1 MTTTT
6 VNTASGLIAA
16 LRSAHAGDTILL
28 AAGTYNGVGLNN
40 LNFSSAVTIQSAD
53 PTHQAVINNLV
64 VSGSSGLAFNQVHF
78 ATVND
83 WAATVV
89 SSHNVTFTNDTF
101 QGASSAT
108 GNAMMIRASDNVTVT
123 GSDFGKLWS
132 GINQLTANN
141 VTITNN
147 TFHDL
152 SNAAIRGT
160 GATNETIS
168 GNTFADAKA
177 SVADHSDVVYLWQD
191 NTANH
196 VSITGNTY
204 GASSAPPVTTPP
216 VTTPPVTTPPVTT
229 PPVTTPPA
237 STHGATVTVSNTNEL
252 WTALQHAHGGDTIL
266 LKAGTYDA
274 VGVYNLN
281 FSSAVT
287 IQSADPAHQAVINNL
302 DVEGSSNVVFNQ
314 LHLTTTTGAAAT
326 VASSSH
332 DITFTND
339 TFQGTVAGSGSAM
352 LIRNADH
359 VTVTGSDIGKF
370 WSGVNET
377 TASNV
382 TITNNTFHDLT
393 AEGVRGTGA
402 TYETISGNTFANANP
417 NLANHQDAIY
427 LWQDNTANH
436 VTISGNTFGSGATT
450 PPVTTPPVTTPPVTT
465 PPVTTP
471 PSTGSGAS
479 TGSNSSAGT
488 GSGPQ
493 TVTVGSV
500 SDLNAALKSAHAGDT
515 ILLKAGT
522 YDGVGI
528 YGFNYNG
535 AVTIQSADPTHQAV
549 INNLDIEQSSGIA
562 IKNVN
567 VEVTGT
573 TANAVMV
580 GTSSH
585 ISLDGLTIYGTSTT
599 LTGTG
604 VFVRNSNDV
613 TLSNSDISQ
622 LGSGVGHLDD
632 SGLTILNN
640 NIHNIEADGIIGG
653 GSSHVTVSG
662 NTFSDFHTAAG
673 DHPDAIQFFGGDLA
687 SSPSTDILVSNN
699 VITRGDGSIIQG
711 IFVENT
717 SNIVITGNAM
727 AGTMTNGI
735 AVSASPNTLISG
747 NFLDGFTDMGTEIVT
762 RGASA
767 NVTVVGNTT
776 QGVLNYAGDG
786 VNANYLE
793 SGNTAVA
800 PTAVGDLSALK
811 AWLAAHVGV
820 TAALTGGAGSDV
832 LTGTAGAD
840 TMSGGFGDDV
850 YQVNNV
856 GDVVNEAANAGI
868 DTVKSSIATYT
879 LGANVEN
886 LSLVGTTAQTGIGN
900 SLNNV
905 ITSNGVQASLNGG
918 AGADTLIATGNADTL
933 TGGAGNDVFSIAK
946 VPTTP
951 VLITD
956 FTAGQDKLDL
966 HTLLANYHGSNP
978 LTDNWVQFQATST
991 GLNVLVDVDGPTGS
1005 AGFVAVAKLAGVN
1018 SLAATDWV
1026 FH

>member
-6 VNTASGLIAA
+6 VNTAGGLIAA

-28 AAGTYNGVGLNN
+28 AAGTYSGVGLNN

-64 VSGSSGLAFNQVHF
+64 VSGSTGLAFNQVHF

-83 WAATVV
+83 WAVTVV

-101 QGASSAT
+101 QGASSAS
-108 GNAMMIRASDNVTVT
+108 GNAMMIRESDHVTVS
-123 GSDFGKLWS
+123 GSDFGKVWS
-132 GINQLTANN
+132 GINQLNANN

-147 TFHDL
+147 TFHDMT
-152 SNAAIRGT
+152 NTAIRGT
-160 GATNETIS
+160 GASYETIS
-168 GNTFADAKA
+168 GNTFADANPNLA
-177 SVADHSDVVYLWQD
+177 SHQDAIYLWQD

-196 VSITGNTY
+196 VTITGNTY
-204 GASSAPPVTTPP
+204 GASGGSSPPPVTVVTTP
-216 VTTPPVTTPPVTT
+216 TPPVTTPPVTT

-237 STHGATVTVSNTNEL
+237 TTQGATVTVGSTNEL
-252 WTALQHAHGGDTIL
+252 WTALHNAHGGDTIL
-266 LKAGTYDA
+266 LKAGVYDG

-287 IQSADPAHQAVINNL
+287 IQSADAAHQAVINNL

-332 DITFTND
+332 DITFSSD

-370 WSGVNET
+370 WSGVNEL

-417 NLANHQDAIY
+417 NLANHSDAIY

-450 PPVTTPPVTTPPVTT
+450 PPVTTSPVTPPATT
-465 PPVTTP
+465 L
-471 PSTGSGAS
+471 PSTGSGS
-479 TGSNSSAGT
+479 TGSTATTGT

-493 TVTVGSV
+493 TVTVGTV
-500 SDLNAALKSAHAGDT
+500 SDLVNALKSAHAGDT

-535 AVTIQSADPTHQAV
+535 TVTIASADPTHQAV

-567 VEVTGT
+567 VQVSGT
-573 TANAVMV
+573 AANAIMV

-585 ISLDGLTIYGTSTT
+585 VSLDSLTIHGTTT
-599 LTGTG
+599 THNGTG
-604 VFVRNSNDV
+604 VFVRSSNDV
-613 TLSNSDISQ
+613 SLTNSDISQ
-622 LGSGVGHLDD
+622 LGTGIGHLDD
-632 SGLTILNN
+632 SGLTIANN
-640 NIHNIEADGIIGG
+640 TLHNLATDGIIGA
-653 GSSHVTVSG
+653 GSAHMVISG
-662 NTFSDFHTAAG
+662 NTISDFYTGAG
-673 DHPDAIQFFGGDLA
+673 DHPDAIQFFADDQLG
-687 SSPSTDILVSNN
+687 TDILIANN
-699 VITRGDGSIIQG
+699 VITRGSGNDFQG
-711 IFVENT
+711 IFIGNT
-717 SNIVITGNAM
+717 SNITITGNAI

-735 AVSASPNTLISG
+735 AVAGVSDVMVSN
-747 NFLDGFTDMGTEIVT
+747 NFLDGFTDMGTSIVT

-767 NVTVVGNTT
+767 NVTVVGNSA

-786 VNANYLE
+786 VNPNYVA
-793 SGNTAVA
+793 SGNIAVA

-811 AWLAAHVGV
+811 AWLASHVGV
-820 TAALTGGAGSDV
+820 TAALTGGAGSDM

-840 TMSGGFGDDV
+840 TMSGGVGDDV
-850 YQVNNV
+850 YQVNNA
-856 GDVVNEAANAGI
+856 GDVVNEAAYAGV
-868 DTVKSSIATYT
+868 DTVQSSLSTYT

-900 SLNNV
+900 SLNNLM
-905 ITSNGVQASLNGG
+905 TSNGVQASLNGG
-918 AGADTLIATGNADTL
+918 AGNDTLVATGNADTL
-933 TGGAGNDVFSIAK
+933 TGGAGNDVFSIGK

-951 VLITD
+951 VQITD

-966 HTLLANYHGSNP
+966 HTLLANYHGTNP
-978 LTDNWVQFQATST
+978 LADNWVQFQASST